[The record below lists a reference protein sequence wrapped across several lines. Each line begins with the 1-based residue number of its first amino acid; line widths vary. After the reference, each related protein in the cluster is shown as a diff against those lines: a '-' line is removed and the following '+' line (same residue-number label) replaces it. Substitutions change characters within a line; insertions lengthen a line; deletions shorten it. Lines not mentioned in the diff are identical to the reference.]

1 MMSRAEAQQAI
12 ALGDDALVLGHR
24 LSQWSSRAP
33 TLEEDIALSNLAL
46 DLIGQARLFYTLAGE
61 MEGEGRSEDDFA
73 YFRDASAFRNV
84 ILVELP
90 NGDFAQTMMRQLFF
104 AAFMH
109 PYFAAMA
116 EGSTRAGFRDIAA
129 KAVKE
134 MAYHVRHAGDWVI
147 RLGDGTADSHRRT
160 RAALDEL
167 WPATGELFEMDAD
180 EAGLV
185 AEGVVPDRAML
196 LAPWQATLDRVLGEA
211 GLARPDGDAHTLTGG
226 RRGEHTAHL
235 APMLADMQS
244 LARAHPGAT
253 W

>member
-1 MMSRAEAQQAI
+1 MSRAEAHQAI

-61 MEGEGRSEDDFA
+61 MEGEGRGEDDFA
-73 YFRDASAFRNV
+73 YFRDASEFRNV

-109 PYFAAMA
+109 RYLASMAAHSA
-116 EGSTRAGFRDIAA
+116 HAGFRDIAA

-134 MAYHVRHAGDWVI
+134 MAYHERHAGDWVI
-147 RLGDGTADSHRRT
+147 RLGDGTAESHRRT
-160 RAALDEL
+160 RTALDVL

-180 EAGLV
+180 EAAL
-185 AEGVVPDRAML
+185 AKAGVVPDRAEIL
-196 LAPWQATLDRVLGEA
+196 GPWQATLDRVLGEA
-211 GLARPDGDAHTLTGG
+211 GLVRPDRDGHTLTGG
-226 RRGEHTAHL
+226 RRGSHTLHL
-235 APMLADMQS
+235 SPMLEDMQS